1 MVCGVAF
8 DYNTLLKKLP
18 VFTGI
23 QRQNGAVLYWG
34 DSLRMTLFLRFLG
47 YNPLTG
53 TDYAY

>member
-18 VFTGI
+18 VLTGI

-47 YNPLTG
+47 
-53 TDYAY
+53 